1 MCERKYQESCSGNSL
16 ERATRWVVARQYPL
30 YYKPRSILYPAPTV
44 WSAHVLIAIDES
56 GQTLLKGLQDE
67 TVQEL
72 AWKKHG
78 FRTGSAG
85 TSQGKTEVTGIAD
98 SITQVA
104 QVPSY
109 EVMRQIIEG
118 LQ

>member
-1 MCERKYQESCSGNSL
+1 MGVGATPVAAGYESQIIEYAQMNP
-16 ERATRWVVARQYPL
+16 EAYEKIKDDVV
-30 YYKPRSILYPAPTV
+30 ILYPAPTV

-85 TSQGKTEVTGIAD
+85 TSQGETEVTGIAD

>member
-1 MCERKYQESCSGNSL
+1 MK
-16 ERATRWVVARQYPL
+16 QYRNWP
-30 YYKPRSILYPAPTV
+30 
-44 WSAHVLIAIDES
+44 
-56 GQTLLKGLQDE
+56 G
-67 TVQEL
+67 
-72 AWKKHG
+72 KKHG